1 MRPSCLSQILLQ
13 RPVERHLRVLE
24 RGVVYQPVH
33 LRAHGQ
39 GGVEAVLYAG
49 CVEAERFAVGVAQF
63 YAGGVDIE
71 LTGYKPSHAHS
82 PNLA

>member
-1 MRPSCLSQILLQ
+1 MRPSCLAQVLLQ
-13 RPVERHLRVLE
+13 RTVERHLGVLE

-49 CVEAERFAVGVAQF
+49 RVEAERLAVGVAQL
-63 YAGGVDIE
+63 YAGGVDI
-71 LTGYKPSHAHS
+71 
-82 PNLA
+82 